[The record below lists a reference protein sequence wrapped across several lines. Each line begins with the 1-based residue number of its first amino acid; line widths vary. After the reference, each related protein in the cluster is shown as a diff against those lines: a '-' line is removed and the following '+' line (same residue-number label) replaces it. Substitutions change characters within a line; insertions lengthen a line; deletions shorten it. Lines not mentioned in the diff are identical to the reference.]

1 MDNSSE
7 WTEDSYNKIFQKY
20 KSEDY
25 FDEVEIVINY
35 VKNLDAQPDGRVY
48 KIQSLQIGEYN
59 EQNDYFSELKNFIDL
74 FNNILFGNSY
84 PDDWQL
90 FYVYKELFQFCIGK
104 AKKGSCNYFR
114 GQSHHYDLVP
124 GILRGNVQNSY
135 RKEFESLYLKIAN
148 EFPDKVSYFDFRLSD
163 SIEQREYQLS
173 LLQHYGLKTSLL
185 DITKNPYIAM
195 LFMLSEQFNEYKE
208 PTIYLFNIDEQVHR
222 KKHLFTEVK
231 KSKKNERII
240 AQQGAFLNFDK
251 IFNNK
256 SFDIEKITCIKIV
269 LHFSE
274 DYYTNYLDEEKEN
287 LSNIEKLDDSDS
299 KADYEQLLDREK
311 HQIQNSKLNC
321 LKFIKDEL
329 TRKLREYYYFEEDL
343 FPDFEKRIQY
353 LSEKYES
360 NGQEKKISS

>member
-1 MDNSSE
+1 M
-7 WTEDSYNKIFQKY
+7 
-20 KSEDY
+20 
-25 FDEVEIVINY
+25 
-35 VKNLDAQPDGRVY
+35 
-48 KIQSLQIGEYN
+48 
-59 EQNDYFSELKNFIDL
+59 
-74 FNNILFGNSY
+74 
-84 PDDWQL
+84 
-90 FYVYKELFQFCIGK
+90 FQFCIGK
-104 AKKGSCNYFR
+104 AKTGSCNYFR

-148 EFPDKVSYFDFRLSD
+148 EFPDKVSYFDFRSSD

-195 LFMLSEQFNEYKE
+195 LFMLSEQFNKYKE

-231 KSKKNERII
+231 KSEKNERII

-274 DYYTNYLDEEKEN
+274 DYYTNYLDEEKKN

-311 HQIQNSKLNC
+311 QQIQNSKLNC

-329 TRKLREYYYFEEDL
+329 TQKLREYYYFEEDL

>member
-1 MDNSSE
+1 MDNFSE
-7 WTEDSYNKIFQKY
+7 WTDDSYNKILQNY

-25 FDEVEIVINY
+25 FDEVKIVINY
-35 VKNLDAQPDGRVY
+35 TKNISAQPDERQY
-48 KIQSLQIGEYN
+48 KIISLQISEHN
-59 EQNDYFSELKNFIDL
+59 EGNDYFNELKNFIEK
-74 FNNILFGNSY
+74 FNKVLIEDRV
-84 PDDWQL
+84 PDNWQL
-90 FYVYKELFQFCIGK
+90 FYVYKELFQFCISK

-124 GILRGNVQNSY
+124 GILRKNVQNSY

-148 EFPDKVSYFDFRLSD
+148 EFPDKVSYFNFKSAD

-208 PTIYLFNIDEQVHR
+208 PTIYLFNIDEQIHR

-256 SFDIEKITCIKIV
+256 SFDIEKIICTKIV

-274 DYYTNYLDEEKEN
+274 NSYIKYLDEEKEN
-287 LSNIEKLDDSDS
+287 LSNIQQLDDFDKVS
-299 KADYEQLLDREK
+299 YEEFLDTEK
-311 HQIQNSKLNC
+311 NQIQNSKFNC

-329 TRKLREYYYFEEDL
+329 TQKLREYYYFEEDL

>member
-1 MDNSSE
+1 
-7 WTEDSYNKIFQKY
+7 
-20 KSEDY
+20 
-25 FDEVEIVINY
+25 
-35 VKNLDAQPDGRVY
+35 
-48 KIQSLQIGEYN
+48 
-59 EQNDYFSELKNFIDL
+59 
-74 FNNILFGNSY
+74 
-84 PDDWQL
+84 
-90 FYVYKELFQFCIGK
+90 
-104 AKKGSCNYFR
+104 
-114 GQSHHYDLVP
+114 
-124 GILRGNVQNSY
+124 
-135 RKEFESLYLKIAN
+135 
-148 EFPDKVSYFDFRLSD
+148 
-163 SIEQREYQLS
+163 
-173 LLQHYGLKTSLL
+173 
-185 DITKNPYIAM
+185 M
-195 LFMLSEQFNEYKE
+195 LFMLSEQFNKYKE

-231 KSKKNERII
+231 KSEKNERII

-274 DYYTNYLDEEKEN
+274 DYYTNYLDEEKKN

-311 HQIQNSKLNC
+311 QQIQNSKLNC

-329 TRKLREYYYFEEDL
+329 TQKLREYYYFEEDL

>member
-1 MDNSSE
+1 MNNFSE
-7 WTEDSYNKIFQKY
+7 WTEDSYNKIFQNY
-20 KSEDY
+20 KSENY
-25 FDEVEIVINY
+25 FDEVKIVINY
-35 VKNLDAQPDGRVY
+35 TKNISAKPDERQY
-48 KIQSLQIGEYN
+48 KIISLQISGHDESN
-59 EQNDYFSELKNFIDL
+59 KYFNELKSFIEK
-74 FNNILFGNSY
+74 FNRVLLEERV
-84 PDDWQL
+84 PDNWQL

-104 AKKGSCNYFR
+104 LKKGSCNYFR

-124 GILRGNVQNSY
+124 GILRKNVQNSY

-148 EFPDKVSYFDFRLSD
+148 EFPDKVSYFDFGSSE

-208 PTIYLFNIDEQVHR
+208 PTIYLFNIDEQIHR

-274 DYYTNYLDEEKEN
+274 NSYKKYLDEEKEN
-287 LSNIEKLDDSDS
+287 LSNIEKLDDSVS
-299 KADYEQLLDREK
+299 KADYEQLLDSERK
-311 HQIQNSKLNC
+311 QIQNSKFNC

-329 TRKLREYYYFEEDL
+329 TQKLREYYYFEEDL